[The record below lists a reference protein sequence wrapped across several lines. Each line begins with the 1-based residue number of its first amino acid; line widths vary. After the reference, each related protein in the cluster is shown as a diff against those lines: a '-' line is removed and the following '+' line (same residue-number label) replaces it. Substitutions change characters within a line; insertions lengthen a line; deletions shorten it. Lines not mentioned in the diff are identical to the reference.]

1 VLGVGVDYAL
11 FIVTRH
17 RRNLRRGMSVRDSI
31 VAAINTSG
39 RAVLF
44 AGTTVCIA
52 MLGLTA
58 LGVSFFYGMAVGTA
72 IAVSLTMLAALTL
85 LPALLSFLGLRVL
98 RRKERRAV
106 LAGNFVDIE
115 TVGFWARWSELV
127 ARRRVAFGVVGA
139 VIVVALAIPF
149 LALRLGHDDQGND
162 PAGTTTR
169 KGYDLIAQGFG
180 PGYNS
185 TLTLVVD
192 GPQAQATAETVGT
205 ALARVPNVD
214 TRSIFVPTQGL
225 REQLSLVSFK
235 SLSAPQDEK
244 TTQLV
249 NKLRNDV
256 LPPLYNGTGDH
267 VYVFGMTATQ
277 VDFTDVLS
285 SKLPLFIAAVVGLS
299 FLLLMIAFR
308 SLLVPMTAAAMNLLA
323 AGASFGDRRRDLPVG
338 LVRGGTRHRQGRSD
352 RGLGPGHGL
361 RDHLR
366 PVHGLPGIPGQ
377 PDARGVG
384 ADARQPAGGQG
395 RPGRDRRHHHRSRS
409 DHDRCVPRIRARP
422 EPCGQIVR
430 SGLGRRG
437 AHRRIHPA
445 HGPGALADAHVR
457 SRQLGI
463 PTMARPH
470 HPTRV
475 RGTSRQ
481 RRPVRRP
488 ARPA

>member
-1 VLGVGVDYAL
+1 VDYAL

-17 RRNLRRGMSVRDSI
+17 RRNLRRGMNVRDSI

-149 LALRLGHDDQGND
+149 LALRLGHADQGND

-214 TRSIFVPTQGL
+214 TRSIFVPTQG
-225 REQLSLVSFK
+225 
-235 SLSAPQDEK
+235 SA
-244 TTQLV
+244 
-249 NKLRNDV
+249 
-256 LPPLYNGTGDH
+256 
-267 VYVFGMTATQ
+267 
-277 VDFTDVLS
+277 S
-285 SKLPLFIAAVVGLS
+285 SCHWC
-299 FLLLMIAFR
+299 R
-308 SLLVPMTAAAMNLLA
+308 SSRSA
-323 AGASFGDRRRDLPVG
+323 
-338 LVRGGTRHRQGRSD
+338 RHR
-352 RGLGPGHGL
+352 
-361 RDHLR
+361 
-366 PVHGLPGIPGQ
+366 
-377 PDARGVG
+377 
-384 ADARQPAGGQG
+384 
-395 RPGRDRRHHHRSRS
+395 
-409 DHDRCVPRIRARP
+409 
-422 EPCGQIVR
+422 
-430 SGLGRRG
+430 
-437 AHRRIHPA
+437 
-445 HGPGALADAHVR
+445 
-457 SRQLGI
+457 
-463 PTMARPH
+463 M
-470 HPTRV
+470 
-475 RGTSRQ
+475 
-481 RRPVRRP
+481 RRPRSWSTSCATTCCHRFTTEP
-488 ARPA
+488 AITSTCSG

>member
-1 VLGVGVDYAL
+1 
-11 FIVTRH
+11 
-17 RRNLRRGMSVRDSI
+17 
-31 VAAINTSG
+31 
-39 RAVLF
+39 
-44 AGTTVCIA
+44 

-72 IAVSLTMLAALTL
+72 SAVSLTMLAALTL

-106 LAGNFVDIE
+106 LGGNFVDIE

-149 LALRLGHDDQGND
+149 LALRLGHADQGND

-308 SLLVPMTAAAMNLLA
+308 S
-323 AGASFGDRRRDLPVG
+323 F
-338 LVRGGTRHRQGRSD
+338 
-352 RGLGPGHGL
+352 
-361 RDHLR
+361 
-366 PVHGLPGIPGQ
+366 
-377 PDARGVG
+377 ARG
-384 ADARQPAGGQG
+384 
-395 RPGRDRRHHHRSRS
+395 
-409 DHDRCVPRIRARP
+409 
-422 EPCGQIVR
+422 
-430 SGLGRRG
+430 
-437 AHRRIHPA
+437 
-445 HGPGALADAHVR
+445 
-457 SRQLGI
+457 
-463 PTMARPH
+463 
-470 HPTRV
+470 
-475 RGTSRQ
+475 
-481 RRPVRRP
+481 
-488 ARPA
+488 